1 MTDLLA
7 EISAWS
13 ILKWAVIVLVAGF
26 IGQFGKS
33 LAQAI
38 MKRMRLKKEEE
49 AKSRRET
56 ADLSF
61 GPDLSHPPGK
71 DARDVD
77 PSPVKGASA
86 DKSAEKAVKK
96 TRKAL
101 LKSQKK
107 AEKKDL

>member
-33 LAQAI
+33 LAQAV

-61 GPDLSHPPGK
+61 GPDISHHPGK

-77 PSPVKGASA
+77 PSHV
-86 DKSAEKAVKK
+86 
-96 TRKAL
+96 KAL
-101 LKSQKK
+101 LQTERGEGSQKGPEGPSEEPEK
-107 AEKKDL
+107 GEKKDL